1 MSSYAL
7 KIWQQS
13 GMLKVP
19 ATMPCPMCV
28 GHTTGKVQ
36 PPAKVQLLLHLFG
49 LNDCRQ
55 TKIGDSRVRG
65 VSGGEKKRVTVAEQ
79 LVRPTPVS
87 CMDEISTGL
96 DAKVTLDIIK
106 ALRMEV
112 DLLKTTRI
120 MTLLQPPPAV
130 YELFDDFLLLG
141 VGGRLA
147 YHGPQE
153 AVAQYFAQLGFLCP
167 TNVDL
172 LDFLVDVCNENGAQ
186 YYHPTPASSS
196 GSGLSTPL
204 FDRES
209 VRSGASAVPPRRWMG
224 AAPPDCTD
232 LSDLWRASSMGA
244 LAEAQASANRAALR
258 SRATPEQVVETSGW
272 LGYVKSHD
280 LGTSW
285 VRSLQVSTV
294 RHATIMWRDVIYA
307 RQRLLQACIQAFVL
321 ATMFWQA
328 GEPRHSEAASGSS
341 EKETVIY
348 RDHVKISVIFLVC
361 GVQMTSSI
369 AILEVINAKRPL
381 FYKLRDAQF
390 FPTLVYTLSEGVA
403 ELPLQLLDSTIL
415 ATITFFCVGLHS
427 PTFPVFY
434 TAVIGTRSQEYSP

>member
-1 MSSYAL
+1 
-7 KIWQQS
+7 
-13 GMLKVP
+13 
-19 ATMPCPMCV
+19 MPKPLPK
-28 GHTTGKVQ
+28 GKVS
-36 PPAKVQLLLHLFG
+36 PKVELLLHLFG
-49 LNDCRQ
+49 LNGCRQ

-130 YELFDDFLLLG
+130 YELFDDILLLG

-147 YHGPQE
+147 YHGPLE
-153 AVAQYFAQLGFLCP
+153 AVAHYFAQLGFLCP
-167 TNVDL
+167 THVDL

-186 YYHPTPASSS
+186 YYHPTPSSS
-196 GSGLSTPL
+196 SASGFSTPL
-204 FDRES
+204 FDSEA
-209 VRSGASAVPPRRWMG
+209 VRSGARAVPPRRWMG
-224 AAPPDCTD
+224 AAAPDCTD
-232 LSDLWRASSMGA
+232 LSDLWRTSSMGA
-244 LAEAQASANRAALR
+244 HAEAQASANRSAVR
-258 SRATPEQVVETSGW
+258 SRATPGHVIDQTAVETGGW

-280 LGTSW
+280 LGASW
-285 VRSLQVSTV
+285 VLSLQVSTV
-294 RHATIMWRDVIYA
+294 RNATIMWRDVIYA
-307 RQRLLQACIQAFVL
+307 RQRLLQACIQGGLL
-321 ATMFWQA
+321 ATIFWQA

-341 EKETVIY
+341 EKETVVY

-369 AILEVINAKRPL
+369 SILEVINAKRPL

-390 FPTLVYTLSEGVA
+390 FPTLVYTLSEA
-403 ELPLQLLDSTIL
+403 FTELPLHLLDSMIL
-415 ATITFFCVGLHS
+415 ATITFFSVGMHR

-434 TAVIGTRSQEYSP
+434 TAIIGTRSQKVLSVVTLHIKYTRALI